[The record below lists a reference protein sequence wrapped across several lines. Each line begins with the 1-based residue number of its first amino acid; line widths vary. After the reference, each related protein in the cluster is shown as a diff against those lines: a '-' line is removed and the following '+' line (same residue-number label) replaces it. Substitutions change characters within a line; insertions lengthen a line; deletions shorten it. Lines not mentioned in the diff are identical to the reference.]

1 MPSRRSSRY
10 TITTATAALSTA
22 PPMPGP
28 PLPDSVHQTR
38 IPRIKLMA
46 IREAS
51 LPYPA
56 RRISHSQHVFELLH
70 DYFHGHDRE
79 EMLAILLDSKN
90 CIIGLHTI
98 SIGSL
103 TLSIVHPRETFK
115 AAVLMNAAGLI
126 LAHNHPS
133 GDATPSSEDRTL
145 TARLTQAGD
154 LLGIRVLD
162 HVVVGDNRYVSFAD
176 QGWLVPTSSA

>member
-1 MPSRRSSRY
+1 MPR
-10 TITTATAALSTA
+10 
-22 PPMPGP
+22 PPS
-28 PLPDSVHQTR
+28 PDPIQQTR
-38 IPRIKLMA
+38 IPRITLMA

-51 LPYPA
+51 LPYPT

-79 EMLAILLDSKN
+79 EMLAILLDSKHT
-90 CIIGLHTI
+90 IIGLHTI

-115 AAVLMNAAGLI
+115 AAMLVNAAALI

-133 GDATPSSEDRTL
+133 GDATPSPEDRTL

-162 HVVVGDNRYVSFAD
+162 HIVVGDNRYVSFAD
-176 QGWLVPTSSA
+176 EGWLGPTSSA

>member
-1 MPSRRSSRY
+1 MPSRRPSRY
-10 TITTATAALSTA
+10 TITTATAALPTA

-28 PLPDSVHQTR
+28 PLPDPVHQTH

-126 LAHNHPS
+126 LAHNLCGAPHKLCYV
-133 GDATPSSEDRTL
+133 TFQIMWSSC
-145 TARLTQAGD
+145 RLTR
-154 LLGIRVLD
+154 LFL
-162 HVVVGDNRYVSFAD
+162 HETCKSTVS
-176 QGWLVPTSSA
+176 SST